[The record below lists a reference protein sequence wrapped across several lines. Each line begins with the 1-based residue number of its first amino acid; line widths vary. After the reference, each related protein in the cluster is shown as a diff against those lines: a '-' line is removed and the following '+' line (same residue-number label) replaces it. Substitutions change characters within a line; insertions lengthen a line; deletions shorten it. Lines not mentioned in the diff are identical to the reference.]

1 MLCLDDLKWLVE
13 ELYPVQS
20 KWYELGLQLEI
31 PPGSLDVIKKDN
43 AETSAAFREMLKQW
57 VNGKEASLEKLSGAL
72 QTKSVGQ
79 DRLGLDILGL
89 LLETCEL
96 VRCFHD

>member
-1 MLCLDDLKWLVE
+1 MEK
-13 ELYPVQS
+13 LYPVQS
-20 KWYELGLQLEI
+20 KWHELGLQLEI
-31 PPGSLDVIKKDN
+31 LPGSLDIIQKDN
-43 AETSAAFREMLKQW
+43 PETSAAFREMLKQW

-79 DRLGLDILGL
+79 GRLGLDILEL

-96 VRCFHD
+96 VSV

>member
-1 MLCLDDLKWLVE
+1 MLCLGDLKWLVE
-13 ELYPVQS
+13 KLYPVQP
-20 KWYELGLQLEI
+20 KWYELGLQLGI
-31 PPGSLDVIKKDN
+31 SLGSLDEIKKDN
-43 AETSAAFREMLKQW
+43 PETSAAFREMLNQW

-96 VRCFHD
+96 VSV